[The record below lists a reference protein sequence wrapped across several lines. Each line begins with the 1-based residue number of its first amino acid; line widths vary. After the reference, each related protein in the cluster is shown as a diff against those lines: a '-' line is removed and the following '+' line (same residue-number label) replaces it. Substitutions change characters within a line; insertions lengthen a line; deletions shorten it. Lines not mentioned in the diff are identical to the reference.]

1 MKVLSLFDG
10 ISCGRLA
17 LERAGIKVDKYYSSE
32 IDPYAISITQKNYAD
47 TIQIGDITNIT
58 EEKIKELDKID
69 LIIGGSPCQSL
80 SNVNSS
86 LNKEEK
92 GINGTGK
99 SNLFWEYVKIL
110 NIVKKY
116 NPNVKFLLENVGSA
130 TNKDKEI
137 ISKELGVE
145 GVYFNSNLLS
155 AQNRNRIY
163 WSNIKFD
170 VPKIRKNVFM
180 KDIKEDYVDDKYY
193 LTKKMC
199 EYIMSPG
206 TKGWQSGEMEINLDI
221 SRPLTATMH
230 KMHRSDTDNYIST
243 EYKPIGKTNI
253 RRLTP
258 LECERLQ
265 TLPDNYTKYG
275 IVNGHI
281 KNISDTRRYMVIGNG
296 WTVDVIAHILKGIK
310 NI

>member
-1 MKVLSLFDG
+1 
-10 ISCGRLA
+10 
-17 LERAGIKVDKYYSSE
+17 
-32 IDPYAISITQKNYAD
+32 
-47 TIQIGDITNIT
+47 
-58 EEKIKELDKID
+58 
-69 LIIGGSPCQSL
+69 
-80 SNVNSS
+80 
-86 LNKEEK
+86 
-92 GINGTGK
+92 
-99 SNLFWEYVKIL
+99 
-110 NIVKKY
+110 
-116 NPNVKFLLENVGSA
+116 
-130 TNKDKEI
+130 
-137 ISKELGVE
+137 
-145 GVYFNSNLLS
+145 
-155 AQNRNRIY
+155 
-163 WSNIKFD
+163 
-170 VPKIRKNVFM
+170 M